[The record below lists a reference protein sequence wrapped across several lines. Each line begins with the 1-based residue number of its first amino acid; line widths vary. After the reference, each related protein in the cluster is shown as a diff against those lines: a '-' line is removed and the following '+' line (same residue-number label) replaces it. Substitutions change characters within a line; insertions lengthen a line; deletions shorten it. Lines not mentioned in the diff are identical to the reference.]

1 MTHAPPRGSCFEI
14 PLSSKPR
21 DYRPGDGP
29 ELAPVSLSLEHDT
42 NAFIVDKHILPGK
55 PVNNDLKLELYYIVS
70 WPDLPN
76 ARVAILATKILDY
89 VSPRTLEDWE
99 YQRALEREAE
109 EEKRLAAERIK
120 QEERAKIRAAS
131 TTGTGTGT
139 STPVTPGQKKRGRPS
154 KAELVAR
161 RLAQQASFGQDELA
175 NVPLPPAKTNGPSLS
190 TPKKRLAQGSMDLDE
205 LDDAD
210 MNEVIS
216 RQLRGSSE
224 RDSDSLTTKDLD
236 EPRKPGAGNAFSSL
250 NYFLPGPSSRGYAES
265 LVPKPSSPVQ
275 HDSTH
280 SRSPSS
286 FSLCHHSRKAPSR
299 RKTQLTTPI
308 PVPSYPK
315 QTWKKSTLASQEK
328 TITPI
333 PAPWAPFPRVKPP
346 GQKHVVTAT
355 PVPTPSYPAPKP
367 KLLEVTHEVKCTPIP
382 PPSMSSIRKPE
393 VSQPHKVTYTP
404 VPPPALPKVYEKSNT
419 VARPLVHPAPADS
432 SELATTLLN
441 HNGFTPAGH
450 SHKKRR
456 TSLGTE
462 ARDEHN
468 DEPHT
473 PQESATPTAKT
484 GSSRK
489 RKVRQPVEGQEW
501 EVERLEGDKFL
512 ETCSGLVQY
521 FKVRWKG
528 NWPADQNPTWEPE
541 ENISQA
547 LVEKYL
553 QKKAAREAL
562 DSSSQRKLER
572 PMSTFKR
579 KYSSV
584 AEAFEGDVNDVPG
597 ANSSLLSNLQGEGD
611 DDDYVEELFQVTEQT
626 KTRKNTPSKR
636 RRIESAPNK
645 ELTTSFL
652 EL

>member
-29 ELAPVSLSLEHDT
+29 ALAPVSLALDHDT
-42 NAFIVDKHILPGK
+42 NAFIVDKHVLPGK

-120 QEERAKIRAAS
+120 QDERAKIRAAS

-210 MNEVIS
+210 MNEAIS
-216 RQLRGSSE
+216 RQLQGSSE
-224 RDSDSLTTKDLD
+224 RDSDSLTHKDLD
-236 EPRKPGAGNAFSSL
+236 EPRKPGAGNDFSSL

-265 LVPKPSSPVQ
+265 LVPNPSSPAQ
-275 HDSTH
+275 HDSTR
-280 SRSPSS
+280 SRPPSS
-286 FSLCHHSRKAPSR
+286 FSLRHHSRKTPSR

-315 QTWKKSTLASQEK
+315 QTQMKNTLVSEGK
-328 TITPI
+328 TITPV
-333 PAPWAPFPRVKPP
+333 PAPWYPLFKVRRSQ
-346 GQKHVVTAT
+346 QKHAVTTT
-355 PVPTPSYPAPKP
+355 PVPTPSYPTPKP
-367 KLLEVTHEVKCTPIP
+367 KLLEEPRERKFTPIP
-382 PPSMSSIRKPE
+382 PPPMSPTRKPE
-393 VSQPHKVTYTP
+393 VSKLHKITYTP
-404 VPPPALPKVYEKSNT
+404 IPPPALPKVHQKPNP
-419 VARPLVHPAPADS
+419 VAGPLVHPALADT
-432 SELATTLLN
+432 SELAAGLHN

-456 TSLGTE
+456 SSLGTE
-462 ARDEHN
+462 ARDE
-468 DEPHT
+468 PHT
-473 PQESATPTAKT
+473 PSKSATPTAKT

-489 RKVRQPVEGQEW
+489 RKPPKPAEDQEW
-501 EVERLEGDKFL
+501 EVKRLEGDKFL
-512 ETCSGLVQY
+512 ETCSGLVRY

-541 ENISQA
+541 ENISHA

-553 QKKAAREAL
+553 QKKAAKEAL
-562 DSSSQRKLER
+562 DSSSPRKLER
-572 PMSTFKR
+572 PMSAFKR

-584 AEAFEGDVNDVPG
+584 AEAFEGDVNDVSG
-597 ANSSLLSNLQGEGD
+597 LNSSLPSNLQGEDD
-611 DDDYVEELFQVTEQT
+611 DDDYAEELFQVTEQM
-626 KTRKNTPSKR
+626 KTRKITPSKR
-636 RRIESAPNK
+636 RRIGSAPNN